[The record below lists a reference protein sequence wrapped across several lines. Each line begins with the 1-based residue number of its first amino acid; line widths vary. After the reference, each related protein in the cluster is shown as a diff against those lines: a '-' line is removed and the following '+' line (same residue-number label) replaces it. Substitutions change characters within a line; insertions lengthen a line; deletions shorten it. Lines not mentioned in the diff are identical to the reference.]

1 MILNLSRNN
10 PGLGL
15 IETIYYGAG
24 GKTPQ
29 MSRVFLGCMI
39 AASLFGP
46 PLAASQSTSEQPA
59 ATIHAEADLVVVDVV
74 VADAKKKPVH
84 GLAAPD
90 FTIIENGHDQTIKSF
105 EEHTSAQAASLP
117 PLPKLEPGVFTNYS
131 PTPTNGALNI
141 LLFDT
146 LNTPMQD
153 QSVLHDQVLKYLK
166 EARPGTRMA
175 IFGLNTQLRLL
186 QGFTSDPEL
195 LRAVLNGKKG
205 LPKGSPLMNDPAS
218 GDQPGADD
226 PMLDM
231 VTEAFG
237 NSPSGATVIA
247 NLQLFEAE
255 QQSFQLQLR
264 ARYTLEALN
273 QLGRYLSSLPGRK
286 NLIWFSG
293 SFPINIMPD
302 GDLQNPFSVVA
313 SAEDEFRET
322 TQLFTRGQVAVY
334 PIDARGLMTLPMMS
348 ASNSG
353 KNFAN
358 NPNAFG
364 KASANFFNQT
374 ANEHATMRQMA
385 EATGGEA
392 FVNTNGLAQA
402 VEKAVEAGSNYYTL
416 SYAPTNR
423 EWKGDYRKIQIKTE
437 RQGLTLAY
445 RRGYYADDPRGPVH
459 RGESKDSTATQA
471 PYDPLRAAMLRGGP
485 EPTEIVF
492 GVSVRPSSAATDP
505 NLAPGN
511 QAEPK
516 TTGPYRRY
524 SVLFFIP
531 ASAIACTA
539 APNGVRQCLLDT
551 KIFVYDADGAL
562 LNSQN
567 SHSKIEIP
575 ASRLASILKN
585 GINLRQEISVP
596 VKGESFIRIGL
607 LDQVTNRLGAVEL
620 PVAAVSKLAPLDTPA
635 PAPAFPP
642 K

>member
-1 MILNLSRNN
+1 
-10 PGLGL
+10 
-15 IETIYYGAG
+15 
-24 GKTPQ
+24 
-29 MSRVFLGCMI
+29 MSRLFLGCLI
-39 AASLFGP
+39 AALLCAPAF
-46 PLAASQSTSEQPA
+46 AAGQTTNEQPA

-74 VADAKKKPVH
+74 VTDAKKNAVH
-84 GLAAPD
+84 GLAAAD
-90 FTIIENGHDQTIKSF
+90 FTLLENGHEQTIKSF
-105 EEHTSAQAASLP
+105 EEHTSALAASLP

-131 PTPTNGALNI
+131 PTPANTALNI

-146 LNTPMQD
+146 LNTPMKD
-153 QSVLHDQVLKYLK
+153 QPFVRDQVLKYLK
-166 EARPGTRMA
+166 EARPNTRMA

-205 LPKGSPLMNDPAS
+205 LPKGSPLMNDPVS

-226 PMLDM
+226 PMMDM
-231 VTEAFG
+231 ATDALG
-237 NSPSGATVIA
+237 NSPSGATVLA
-247 NLQLFEAE
+247 NLQQFEAE

-264 ARYTLEALN
+264 ARYTLDALN

-293 SFPINIMPD
+293 SFPINILPD
-302 GDLQNPFSVVA
+302 GDLQNPFSVAA

-322 TQLFTRGQVAVY
+322 TKLLTRGQVAVY

-353 KNFAN
+353 KSFAN

-374 ANEHATMRQMA
+374 TNEHATMRQMA

-402 VEKAVEAGSNYYTL
+402 VESAVETGSNYYTL

-445 RRGYYADDPRGPVH
+445 RRGYYADDPRAPVRH
-459 RGESKDSTATQA
+459 TESKDSNAAQA

-485 EPTEIVF
+485 EPTEIIF
-492 GVSVRPSSAATDP
+492 GVNIRPNSAAAEP

-511 QAEPK
+511 HADPK

-524 SVLFFIP
+524 TVLFSID
-531 ASAIACTA
+531 AKAIEC
-539 APNGVRQCLLDT
+539 APTPDGAHHCALESL
-551 KIFVYDADGAL
+551 IFVYDTDGAL
-562 LNSQN
+562 LNS
-567 SHSKIEIP
+567 HGGLSKIDIP
-575 ASRLASILKN
+575 ASRFASILQS
-585 GINLRQEISVP
+585 GIRFHQEISVP
-596 VKGESFIRIGL
+596 VKGETFLRIGVH
-607 LDQVTNRLGAVEL
+607 DQATDRVGAIEL
-620 PVAAVSKLAPLDTPA
+620 PVAAVSRLAPLDA
-635 PAPAFPP
+635 PAPASASPP